1 MTSSHAGDGVKA
13 GVFLWLACVLSVVVC
28 LVVLVALGVP
38 AMCRV
43 AGGGG
48 AVVAFLLSLFLVL
61 PLVLVALPVDRASA
75 APVDLGPDGYF
86 STLGAGALPVASGN
100 WASTRRIVFGKQGSA
115 GTYGGATV
123 SGGYKTLAK
132 GAVASVPDA
141 DFGQNQA
148 WTKSATTS
156 VAANEALLWADDT
169 VTSGISFDANYPPS
183 NSFDSAAGA
192 YRSNLAL
199 VSDAVGAVNYSS
211 FEQSLLRAAP
221 VEGVC
226 TAAQPVGCGSG
237 SYTQQSD
244 SVNAYQVFPLSIGD
258 VNKYFNHT
266 SGGAS
271 DANLACPT
279 GSCANG
285 IFAFWLR
292 SAHWY
297 YTNIAFTV
305 LSGGSTSDD
314 TTFFTSSGL
323 RPAVRLGLE
332 QLVLSA
338 DSGDQ
343 GQNTSGDLRL
353 TYVEPGKQLHTW
365 SASVSGAAGSRA
377 LSLSGSSDLG
387 SDMGW
392 KVVDPATN
400 MVLGSGRTSAGGN
413 MALPESLMPDVSKDY
428 DLYVWGQQD
437 GSATTGLTNRATEP
451 VKTTIKGWKVKTPPS
466 YGIDVTGTTSG
477 GLKAYKIGDYTDT
490 VFDHTGALGSVK
502 LTTPAGLVSV
512 LLAAAGVA
520 GGVGVDAGNPIGWV
534 ASHWL
539 GYPTSPLSDDVT
551 SAFSPYAGS
560 LQLFARALAG
570 DTASLGPVAGSLPAG
585 TFSSL
590 STVVLPVSGPGL
602 YLVVDDS
609 QASGGSLPI
618 IVGTRVFNPV
628 LDGGDGRMVDFADAG
643 VKGKPRLGRAS
654 LKTSITDVAKRVVN
668 DAGMDGFDLGAA
680 VEYEIALQV
689 PDLSSFASLPYSSYV
704 FDLTDVADPGLT
716 LPAVSGVR
724 VLMDVPSPGTDVTG
738 TAGLSVGVSGDTL
751 SVSGLKA
758 VFAEDVSGRVANKAS
773 VPVGS
778 LIRIRY
784 AAVLNTGASLSAPG
798 GGGLHPNVNT
808 ATLTR
813 SRVAGV
819 SSGWD
824 DAGPGVESRS
834 AVANAYVFGLDLVKV
849 DKDDTTRVLG
859 GAGFEVTR
867 DGQPLGFVQLAPGVY
882 RLAVPGDAGALSE
895 VFSHTD
901 GTLSLQGVEARALSL
916 RESTAPSGYF
926 KVPAFMVEVLPV
938 WNTDASEVTLA
949 SYRAHGTSLAFVSQD
964 GRAVMVADP
973 AHSLANLPYTGGVG
987 ILILLVLAILFLV
1000 FAVRPYY
1007 LSHRAETTANILS

>member
-1 MTSSHAGDGVKA
+1 MSKRGLPA
-13 GVFLWLACVLSVVVC
+13 
-28 LVVLVALGVP
+28 LVAFGLVL
-38 AMCRV
+38 
-43 AGGGG
+43 
-48 AVVAFLLSLFLVL
+48 FLL
-61 PLVLVALPVDRASA
+61 VAEMVVPVERASA

-100 WASTRRIVFGKQGSA
+100 WASTRRIVFGKQGNT

-141 DFGQNQA
+141 NAFSQYGNQA
-148 WTKSATTS
+148 YLKSATTS
-156 VAANEALLWADDT
+156 VAANEALLWADNT
-169 VTSGISFDANYPPS
+169 VTVGFRFDTNATYRNT
-183 NSFDSAAGA
+183 FDSVAGS
-192 YRSNLAL
+192 YQSNLAT
-199 VSDAVGAVNYSS
+199 VSDAVGAANYSS
-211 FEQSLLRAAP
+211 FEQSLMRAAP

-226 TAAQPVGCGSG
+226 TAAQAVGCGSG

-244 SVNAYQVFPLSIGD
+244 SVNPYRVFALSAGD
-258 VNKYFNHT
+258 LNKFVGTT
-266 SGGAS
+266 SGWVSS
-271 DANLACPT
+271 DANLACPANT
-279 GSCANG
+279 CANG
-285 IFAFWLR
+285 VSGSWLR
-292 SAHWY
+292 SAFWDY
-297 YTNIAFTV
+297 VSTV
-305 LSGGSTSDD
+305 FDVWRDGFPDINNTHD
-314 TTFFTSSGL
+314 TGVGL
-323 RPAVRLGLE
+323 RPALRLSLDG
-332 QLVLSA
+332 LVLSA
-338 DSGDQ
+338 LNSDQ

-353 TYVEPGKQLHTW
+353 TYVESGKQLDSW
-365 SASVSGAAGSRA
+365 SASVVGAAGSRA

-392 KVVDPATN
+392 KIVDPVTST
-400 MVLGSGRTSAGGN
+400 VLGSGRTSAGGN
-413 MALPESLMPDVSKDY
+413 TALPEALMTSATKDY
-428 DLYVWGQQD
+428 DLYVWGQED
-437 GSATTGLTNRATEP
+437 GSAVDGLTNRATEP
-451 VKTTIKGWKVKTPPS
+451 VKMTIRGWQVRTPPA
-466 YGIDVTGTTSG
+466 YGIDVTGVTSG
-477 GLKAYKIGDYTDT
+477 GLKAYKIGDYSET

-502 LTTPAGLVSV
+502 LTTPAGIVSA

-534 ASHWL
+534 GSHWL

-570 DTASLGPVAGSLPAG
+570 DTGSLGPVAGSLPAG
-585 TFSSL
+585 TFSAP
-590 STVVLPVSGPGL
+590 STVTLPVSGPGL
-602 YLVVDDS
+602 YLLVDDS

-618 IVGTRVFNPV
+618 IVGTRVFNPD
-628 LDGGDGRMVDFADAG
+628 LGDDGGLVDFADAG

-654 LKTSITDVAKRVVN
+654 LKTSITDVSKRVVN
-668 DAGMDGFDLGAA
+668 DAGMDGFDLGSQ

-689 PDLSSFASLPYSSYV
+689 PDLSSFSGVSYAAYT
-704 FDLTDVADPGLT
+704 FALSDVADAGLT
-716 LPAVSGVR
+716 LPAASGVR
-724 VLMDVPSPGTDVTG
+724 VLMDVPSPDTDVTG
-738 TAGLSVGVSGDTL
+738 TPDL
-751 SVSGLKA
+751 SVSVSGQTVSVDGLKA
-758 VFAEDVSGRVANKAS
+758 VFAESDGASGVRNRAG

-784 AAVLNTGASLSAPG
+784 SAVLNTGASLSTPG

-813 SRVAGV
+813 SRIAGV
-819 SSGWD
+819 SPGWD

-834 AVANAYVFGLDLVKV
+834 AKAHAYVFGLDLVKV

-859 GAGFEVTR
+859 GAGFEVSR
-867 DGQPLGFVQLAPGVY
+867 DGQVLGFVQLGPGVY
-882 RLAVPGDAGALSE
+882 RLAVPGDVGVLSE

-901 GTLSLQGVEARALSL
+901 GTLKLLGVEARALSL
-916 RESTAPSGYF
+916 RETSAPSGYF

-949 SYRAHGTSLAFVSQD
+949 SYRTHGTSLAFVSQD

-1007 LSHRAETTANILS
+1007 LSHRAEDKANTFG

>member
-1 MTSSHAGDGVKA
+1 MSKRGLPA
-13 GVFLWLACVLSVVVC
+13 
-28 LVVLVALGVP
+28 LVAFGLVL
-38 AMCRV
+38 
-43 AGGGG
+43 
-48 AVVAFLLSLFLVL
+48 FLL
-61 PLVLVALPVDRASA
+61 VAEMVVPVERASA

-100 WASTRRIVFGKQGSA
+100 WASTRRIVFGKQGNT

-141 DFGQNQA
+141 NAFSQYGNQA
-148 WTKSATTS
+148 YLKSATTS
-156 VAANEALLWADDT
+156 VAANEALLWADNT
-169 VTSGISFDANYPPS
+169 VTVGFRFDTNATYRNT
-183 NSFDSAAGA
+183 FDSVAGS
-192 YRSNLAL
+192 YQSNLAT
-199 VSDAVGAVNYSS
+199 VSDAVGAANYSS
-211 FEQSLLRAAP
+211 FEQSLMRAAP

-226 TAAQPVGCGSG
+226 TAAQAVGCGSG

-244 SVNAYQVFPLSIGD
+244 SVNPYRVFALSAGD
-258 VNKYFNHT
+258 LNKFVGTT
-266 SGGAS
+266 SGWVSS
-271 DANLACPT
+271 DANLACPANT
-279 GSCANG
+279 CANG
-285 IFAFWLR
+285 VSGSWLR
-292 SAHWY
+292 SAFWDY
-297 YTNIAFTV
+297 VSTV
-305 LSGGSTSDD
+305 FDVWRDGFPDINNTHD
-314 TTFFTSSGL
+314 TGVGL
-323 RPAVRLGLE
+323 RPALRLSLDG
-332 QLVLSA
+332 LVLSA
-338 DSGDQ
+338 LNSDQ

-353 TYVEPGKQLHTW
+353 TYVESGKQLDSW
-365 SASVSGAAGSRA
+365 SASVVGAAGSRA

-392 KVVDPATN
+392 KIVDPVTST
-400 MVLGSGRTSAGGN
+400 VLGSGRTSAGGN
-413 MALPESLMPDVSKDY
+413 TALPEALMTSATKDY
-428 DLYVWGQQD
+428 DLYVWGQED
-437 GSATTGLTNRATEP
+437 GSAVDGLTNRATEP
-451 VKTTIKGWKVKTPPS
+451 VKMTIRGWQVRTPPA
-466 YGIDVTGTTSG
+466 YGIDVTGVTSG
-477 GLKAYKIGDYTDT
+477 GLKAYKIGDYSET

-502 LTTPAGLVSV
+502 LTTPAGIVSA

-534 ASHWL
+534 GSHWL

-570 DTASLGPVAGSLPAG
+570 DTGSLGPVAGSLPAG
-585 TFSSL
+585 TFSAP
-590 STVVLPVSGPGL
+590 STVTLPVSGPGL
-602 YLVVDDS
+602 YLLVDDS

-618 IVGTRVFNPV
+618 IVGTRVFNPD
-628 LDGGDGRMVDFADAG
+628 LGDDGGLVDFADAG

-654 LKTSITDVAKRVVN
+654 LKTSITDVSKRVVN
-668 DAGMDGFDLGAA
+668 DAGMDGFDLGSQ

-704 FDLTDVADPGLT
+704 FALSDVADSGLT
-716 LPAVSGVR
+716 LPAASSVR
-724 VLMDVPSPGTDVTG
+724 VLMDVPSPDTDVTG
-738 TAGLSVGVSGDTL
+738 TPDL
-751 SVSGLKA
+751 SVSVSGQTVSVDGLKA
-758 VFAEDVSGRVANKAS
+758 VFAESDGASGVRNRAG

-784 AAVLNTGASLSAPG
+784 SAVLNTGASLSTPG

-813 SRVAGV
+813 SRIAGV
-819 SSGWD
+819 SPGWD

-834 AVANAYVFGLDLVKV
+834 AKAHAYVFGLDLVKV

-859 GAGFEVTR
+859 GAGFEVSR
-867 DGQPLGFVQLAPGVY
+867 DGQVLGFVQLGPGVY
-882 RLAVPGDAGALSE
+882 RLAVPGDVGVLSE

-901 GTLSLQGVEARALSL
+901 GTLKLLGVEARALSL
-916 RESTAPSGYF
+916 RETSAPSGYF

-949 SYRAHGTSLAFVSQD
+949 SYRTHGTSLAFVSQD

-1007 LSHRAETTANILS
+1007 LSHRAEDKANTFG

>member
-1 MTSSHAGDGVKA
+1 MSKRGLQA
-13 GVFLWLACVLSVVVC
+13 
-28 LVVLVALGVP
+28 LVAFGLVL
-38 AMCRV
+38 
-43 AGGGG
+43 
-48 AVVAFLLSLFLVL
+48 FLL
-61 PLVLVALPVDRASA
+61 VAEMVVPVERASA

-100 WASTRRIVFGKQGSA
+100 WASTRRIVFGKQGST

-141 DFGQNQA
+141 DYGPNLA
-148 WTKSATTS
+148 YTRSATTS
-156 VAANEALLWADDT
+156 VAANETLLWADDV
-169 VTSGISFDANYPPS
+169 VTAGFRFDTNATYR
-183 NSFDSAAGA
+183 NSFDSATGS
-192 YRSNLAL
+192 YRSNLAT
-199 VSDAVGAVNYSS
+199 VSDAVGAANYSS
-211 FEQSLLRAAP
+211 FEQSLMRAAA

-244 SVNAYQVFPLSIGD
+244 SVNSYQVFPLSIGD

-266 SGGAS
+266 SGSATN
-271 DANLACPT
+271 ANLACPSNT
-279 GSCANG
+279 CANG
-285 IFAFWLR
+285 AVGSWLR
-292 SAHWY
+292 SAQWGY
-297 YTNIAFTV
+297 ASGAFSV
-305 LSGGSTSDD
+305 WFDGHPSNYD
-314 TTFFTSSGL
+314 TGLTGLGL
-323 RPAVRLGLE
+323 RPAVRLNLDG
-332 QLVLSA
+332 LVLSA
-338 DSGDQ
+338 LNSDQ
-343 GQNTSGDLRL
+343 GQGASGDLRL
-353 TYVEPGKQLHTW
+353 TFVDPGKQLHTW

-377 LSLSGSSDLG
+377 LSLSGASDLG

-392 KVVDPATN
+392 KVVDPDTDV
-400 MVLGSGRTSAGGN
+400 VLGSGRTSAGGN
-413 MALPESLMPDVSKDY
+413 MALPEALMPDVSKDY

-502 LTTPAGLVSV
+502 LTTPAAVVSA

-534 ASHWL
+534 GSRWL

-618 IVGTRVFNPV
+618 IVGTRVFNPD
-628 LDGGDGRMVDFADAG
+628 LGDDGGLVDFADAG

-654 LKTSITDVAKRVVN
+654 LKTSVLDVSKRVLN
-668 DAGMDGFDLGAA
+668 DAGMDGFDLGGQ
-680 VEYEIALQV
+680 VEYEIALRV
-689 PDLSSFASLPYSSYV
+689 PDLSSFSGVPYSSYV
-704 FDLTDVADPGLT
+704 FALSDVADAGLT
-716 LPAVSGVR
+716 LPAVSAVR
-724 VLMDVPSPGTDVTG
+724 VLMDVPSPDTDVTG
-738 TAGLSVGVSGDTL
+738 TPGLSVGVSGQTV
-751 SVSGLKA
+751 SVDGLK
-758 VFAEDVSGRVANKAS
+758 VLFAEDVSGRVANKAS

-784 AAVLNTGASLSAPG
+784 SAVLNTGASLSAPG

-834 AVANAYVFGLDLVKV
+834 AVAHAYVFGLDLVKV

-859 GAGFEVTR
+859 GAGFEVSR

-926 KVPAFMVEVLPV
+926 KVPAFTVEVLPV

-949 SYRAHGTSLAFVSQD
+949 SYRTHGTSLAFVSQD

-1007 LSHRAETTANILS
+1007 LSHRAEGKANILG

>member
-1 MTSSHAGDGVKA
+1 M
-13 GVFLWLACVLSVVVC
+13 L
-28 LVVLVALGVP
+28 
-38 AMCRV
+38 
-43 AGGGG
+43 
-48 AVVAFLLSLFLVL
+48 LVL

-86 STLGAGALPVASGN
+86 STLGAGALPVVDKDNETPGIPQDG
-100 WASTRRIVFGKQGSA
+100 WANMRRIVFGKLGST

-141 DFGQNQA
+141 DIGGNLA
-148 WTKSATTS
+148 YSKSATTS
-156 VAANEALLWADDT
+156 VAADEALLWADDV
-169 VTSGISFDANYPPS
+169 VTAGFRFDTNPTYR
-183 NSFDSAAGA
+183 NTFDSATAS
-192 YRSNLAL
+192 YQSNLAL
-199 VSDAVGAVNYSS
+199 VSDAVALVNYSS
-211 FEQSLLRAAP
+211 FEQSLLRVAV

-226 TAAQPVGCGSG
+226 TAASPVGCGSG
-237 SYTQQSD
+237 SFTQQSD

-258 VNKYFNHT
+258 MNKYFNHT
-266 SGGAS
+266 SGLVPN
-271 DANLACPT
+271 ANLACPSNLCGNVT
-279 GSCANG
+279 GGA
-285 IFAFWLR
+285 WTR
-292 SAHWY
+292 SANWGDAHNTIY
-297 YTNIAFTV
+297 VRADGYPR
-305 LSGGSTSDD
+305 DD
-314 TTFFTSSGL
+314 TTIRNNGGL
-323 RPAVRLGLE
+323 RHALRLSLDG
-332 QLVLSA
+332 LVLSA

-365 SASVSGAAGSRA
+365 SASVVGAAGSRA
-377 LSLSGSSDLG
+377 LSLSGVSDLG
-387 SDMGW
+387 SDLGW
-392 KVVDPATN
+392 KIVDPVTST
-400 MVLGSGRTSAGGN
+400 VLGSGRTSAGGN
-413 MALPESLMPDVSKDY
+413 TALPEAAMTSATKDY
-428 DLYVWGQQD
+428 DLYVWGQED

-451 VKTTIKGWKVKTPPS
+451 VKMTIRGWQVRTPPS
-466 YGIDVTGTTSG
+466 YGIDVTGVTSG
-477 GLKAYKIGDYTDT
+477 GLRAYKIGDYAET
-490 VFDHTGALGSVK
+490 VFDHTGALRSVK
-502 LTTPAGLVSV
+502 LTTPAGLVSA

-520 GGVGVDAGNPIGWV
+520 GGVGVDAGNPVGWV
-534 ASHWL
+534 GSHWL
-539 GYPTSPLSDDVT
+539 GYPSVPLSDDVT

-570 DTASLGPVAGSLPAG
+570 DTGSLGPVAGSLPAG

-654 LKTSITDVAKRVVN
+654 LKTSITDVSKRVVN
-668 DAGMDGFDLGAA
+668 DAGMDGFDLGSQ

-689 PDLSSFASLPYSSYV
+689 PDLGAFSSVSYAAYGFALS
-704 FDLTDVADPGLT
+704 DVADAGLT
-716 LPAVSGVR
+716 LPAASSVR
-724 VLMDVPSPGTDVTG
+724 VLVDVPSPDTDVTG
-738 TAGLSVGVSGDTL
+738 TPGLMVSVSGQTV
-751 SVSGLKA
+751 SVDGLKA
-758 VFAEDVSGRVANKAS
+758 VFAESDGASGVRNKS
-773 VPVGS
+773 DVPVGS

-784 AAVLNTGASLSAPG
+784 SAVLNAGASLSSPG

-819 SSGWD
+819 SPGWD
-824 DAGPGVESRS
+824 DAGPGVESKS
-834 AVANAYVFGLDLVKV
+834 AVAHAYVFGLDLVKV
-849 DKDDTTRVLG
+849 DKDDTTRPLG
-859 GAGFEVTR
+859 GAGFEVSR
-867 DGQPLGFVQLAPGVY
+867 DGQVLGFVQLGPGEY
-882 RLAVPGDAGALSE
+882 RLAVPGDVGVLSE

-901 GTLSLQGVEARALSL
+901 GTLNILGVEARALSL
-916 RESTAPSGYF
+916 RESVAPSGYF

-949 SYRAHGTSLAFVSQD
+949 SYRTHGTSLAFVSRD

-987 ILILLVLAILFLV
+987 ILILLVLAVVFLV

>member
-1 MTSSHAGDGVKA
+1 MTSDGI
-13 GVFLWLACVLSVVVC
+13 
-28 LVVLVALGVP
+28 P
-38 AMCRV
+38 AWAV
-43 AGGGG
+43 TYSG
-48 AVVAFLLSLFLVL
+48 A
-61 PLVLVALPVDRASA
+61 
-75 APVDLGPDGYF
+75 
-86 STLGAGALPVASGN
+86 N
-100 WASTRRIVFGKQGSA
+100 
-115 GTYGGATV
+115 
-123 SGGYKTLAK
+123 
-132 GAVASVPDA
+132 
-141 DFGQNQA
+141 
-148 WTKSATTS
+148 
-156 VAANEALLWADDT
+156 
-169 VTSGISFDANYPPS
+169 
-183 NSFDSAAGA
+183 
-192 YRSNLAL
+192 
-199 VSDAVGAVNYSS
+199 
-211 FEQSLLRAAP
+211 
-221 VEGVC
+221 
-226 TAAQPVGCGSG
+226 
-237 SYTQQSD
+237 
-244 SVNAYQVFPLSIGD
+244 
-258 VNKYFNHT
+258 
-266 SGGAS
+266 
-271 DANLACPT
+271 
-279 GSCANG
+279 
-285 IFAFWLR
+285 
-292 SAHWY
+292 
-297 YTNIAFTV
+297 
-305 LSGGSTSDD
+305 
-314 TTFFTSSGL
+314 GL
-323 RPAVRLGLE
+323 RPAVRLGLDG
-332 QLVLSA
+332 LLLSA

-353 TYVEPGKQLHTW
+353 TFVESGKQLHTW

-387 SDMGW
+387 ADLGW
-392 KVVDPATN
+392 KVVDPVTS

-437 GSATTGLTNRATEP
+437 GSATVGLTNRATEP
-451 VKTTIKGWKVKTPPS
+451 VKTTITGWQVKTPPS

-477 GLKAYKIGDYTDT
+477 GLRAYKIGDYTDI

-502 LTTPAGLVSV
+502 LTTPAAVV
-512 LLAAAGVA
+512 PALLAAAGAA

-539 GYPTSPLSDDVT
+539 GYPSVPLTDDVT

-560 LQLFARALAG
+560 LQLFARQLAQEGDAALG
-570 DTASLGPVAGSLPAG
+570 GVRGSLPAG

-628 LDGGDGRMVDFADAG
+628 LDAGDGRMVDFADAG

-654 LKTSITDVAKRVVN
+654 LKTSITDVSKRVLN
-668 DAGMDGFDLGAA
+668 DAGMDGFDLGSQ

-689 PDLSSFASLPYSSYV
+689 PDLAAFSSVSYAAYG
-704 FDLTDVADPGLT
+704 FDLSDVADPGLT

-724 VLMDVPSPGTDVTG
+724 VLMDVPSPDTDVTG
-738 TAGLSVGVSGDTL
+738 TAGLMVSVSGQTV
-751 SVSGLKA
+751 SVDGLKA
-758 VFAEDVSGRVANKAS
+758 VFAESDGASGVRNKAS

-784 AAVLNTGASLSAPG
+784 AAVLNTGASLSTPG

-813 SRVAGV
+813 SRIAGV
-819 SSGWD
+819 SPGWD
-824 DAGPGVESRS
+824 DAGPASESKS
-834 AVANAYVFGLDLVKV
+834 AVAHAYVFELDLVKV
-849 DKDDTTRVLG
+849 DKDDTTKPLG

-867 DGQPLGFVQLAPGVY
+867 DGQVLRFTKLSDGVY
-882 RLAVPGDAGALSE
+882 RLAVPGDVGVLSE

-901 GTLSLQGVEARALSL
+901 GTLKLLGVEARALSL
-916 RESTAPSGYF
+916 RESAAPSGYF

-949 SYRAHGTSLAFVSQD
+949 SYRTHGTSLAYVSQD

>member
-1 MTSSHAGDGVKA
+1 
-13 GVFLWLACVLSVVVC
+13 
-28 LVVLVALGVP
+28 
-38 AMCRV
+38 
-43 AGGGG
+43 
-48 AVVAFLLSLFLVL
+48 
-61 PLVLVALPVDRASA
+61 
-75 APVDLGPDGYF
+75 
-86 STLGAGALPVASGN
+86 
-100 WASTRRIVFGKQGSA
+100 VFGKQGST

-132 GAVASVPDA
+132 GAVVSVPDA
-141 DFGQNQA
+141 DFGVNQT

-156 VAANEALLWADDT
+156 VAANEALLWAENT
-169 VTSGISFDANYPPS
+169 VTGRSRFDTNTPARNT
-183 NSFDSAAGA
+183 FDSASGS
-192 YRSNLAL
+192 YQSNLATM
-199 VSDAVGAVNYSS
+199 SNAVGAANYSS

-226 TAAQPVGCGSG
+226 TAAQPVGCSSG

-258 VNKYFNHT
+258 VNKYFNHS
-266 SGGAS
+266 SGYS
-271 DANLACPT
+271 MDANLACPSNTCSNNDVT
-279 GSCANG
+279 GS
-285 IFAFWLR
+285 WLR
-292 SAHWY
+292 SAHWLY
-297 YTNIAFTV
+297 ADRVFVLFADGSPNYDIPSTV
-305 LSGGSTSDD
+305 VH
-314 TTFFTSSGL
+314 GL
-323 RPAVRLGLE
+323 RPAVRLGLDG
-332 QLVLSA
+332 LVLSA
-338 DSGDQ
+338 LSGDQ
-343 GQNTSGDLRL
+343 GQGASGDLRL
-353 TYVEPGKQLHTW
+353 TFVDPGKQLHSW

-377 LSLSGSSDLG
+377 LSLSGASDLG

-392 KVVDPATN
+392 KVVDPVTST
-400 MVLGSGRTSAGGN
+400 VLGSGRTSAGGN
-413 MALPESLMPDVSKDY
+413 MVLPESLMTSATTDY

-437 GSATTGLTNRATEP
+437 GSATVGLTNRATEP
-451 VKTTIKGWKVKTPPS
+451 VKTTITGWKVKTPPS
-466 YGIDVTGTTSG
+466 YGIEVTGTTMG
-477 GLKAYKIGDYTDT
+477 GLRAYRIGDYTDI
-490 VFDHTGALGSVK
+490 VFDHTGALRSVK
-502 LTTPAGLVSV
+502 LTTPADPVRAA
-512 LLAAAGVA
+512 LLAAAGTA

-534 ASHWL
+534 GSHWL

-570 DTASLGPVAGSLPAG
+570 DTGSLGAVAGSLPAG

-602 YLVVDDS
+602 YLLVDDS

-618 IVGTRVFNPV
+618 IVGTRVFNPD
-628 LDGGDGRMVDFADAG
+628 LGDDGGLVDFADAG

-654 LKTSITDVAKRVVN
+654 LKTSITDVSKRVVN
-668 DAGMDGFDLGAA
+668 DAGMDGFDLGSQ

-689 PDLSSFASLPYSSYV
+689 PDLSSFSGVSYAAYT
-704 FDLTDVADPGLT
+704 FALSDVADAGLT
-716 LPAVSGVR
+716 LPAASGVR
-724 VLMDVPSPGTDVTG
+724 VLMDVPSPDTDVTG
-738 TAGLSVGVSGDTL
+738 TPGLLV
-751 SVSGLKA
+751 SVSGQTVSVDGLK
-758 VFAEDVSGRVANKAS
+758 VLFAEDVSGRVANKAG

-784 AAVLNTGASLSAPG
+784 AAVLNTGASLSSPG

-813 SRVAGV
+813 SRIAGV
-819 SSGWD
+819 SPGWD
-824 DAGPGVESRS
+824 DAGPGVESKS
-834 AVANAYVFGLDLVKV
+834 AVAHAYVFGLDLVKV

-859 GAGFEVTR
+859 GAGFEVSR
-867 DGQPLGFVQLAPGVY
+867 DGQVLRFTKLSDGVY
-882 RLAVPGDAGALSE
+882 RLAVPGDAGVLSE

-949 SYRAHGTSLAFVSQD
+949 SYRTHGTSLAFVSQD

>member
-1 MTSSHAGDGVKA
+1 M
-13 GVFLWLACVLSVVVC
+13 
-28 LVVLVALGVP
+28 
-38 AMCRV
+38 
-43 AGGGG
+43 
-48 AVVAFLLSLFLVL
+48 LVL

-86 STLGAGALPVASGN
+86 SGLGAGALPVVDKDNETPGIAGDG
-100 WASTRRIVFGKQGSA
+100 WANTRRIVFGKQGST
-115 GTYGGATV
+115 GTYGGAAV
-123 SGGYKTLAK
+123 SGGYKTLAV
-132 GAVASVPDA
+132 GATASVPDA
-141 DFGQNQA
+141 DVGVNLA
-148 WTKSATTS
+148 YSKSATTS
-156 VAANEALLWADDT
+156 VAANEALLWADNVVTAGFAFDT
-169 VTSGISFDANYPPS
+169 NATYR
-183 NSFDSAAGA
+183 NSFDSATGS
-192 YRSNLAL
+192 YRSNLAV
-199 VSDAVGAVNYSS
+199 VSDMVGAQNYSS

-244 SVNAYQVFPLSIGD
+244 SVNAYQVFPLSLGD

-266 SGGAS
+266 SGWTANS
-271 DANLACPT
+271 NLACPSIGCT
-279 GSCANG
+279 NLTSGS
-285 IFAFWLR
+285 WLR
-292 SAHWY
+292 SAYWG
-297 YTNIAFTV
+297 TVDRAFIV
-305 LSGGSTSDD
+305 RDGGAPSSG
-314 TTFFTSSGL
+314 FTSSTILGL
-323 RPAVRLGLE
+323 RPAVRLSLDGL
-332 QLVLSA
+332 LLSA
-338 DSGDQ
+338 LSSDQ
-343 GQNTSGDLRL
+343 SQGASGDLRL
-353 TYVEPGKQLHTW
+353 TFVESGKQLHTW
-365 SASVSGAAGSRA
+365 SASVVGAAGSRA

-387 SDMGW
+387 ADLGW
-392 KVVDPATN
+392 KVVDPVTST
-400 MVLGSGRTSAGGN
+400 VLGSGRTSAGGN
-413 MALPESLMPDVSKDY
+413 MALPEALMPDVSKDY

-437 GSATTGLTNRATEP
+437 GNATTGLTNRATEP
-451 VKTTIKGWKVKTPPS
+451 VKTTITGWQVKNPPS

-477 GLKAYKIGDYTDT
+477 GLRAYRIGDYTDI

-502 LTTPAGLVSV
+502 LTTPAAVV
-512 LLAAAGVA
+512 PAVLAAAGA
-520 GGVGVDAGNPIGWV
+520 TGGVGVDAGNPIGWV
-534 ASHWL
+534 GSHWL

-560 LQLFARALAG
+560 LQLFAQALAG

-618 IVGTRVFNPV
+618 IVGTRVFNPA

-654 LKTSITDVAKRVVN
+654 LKTSITDVSKRVVN
-668 DAGMDGFDLGAA
+668 DAGMDGFDLGSQ

-704 FDLTDVADPGLT
+704 FALSDVADAGLT
-716 LPAVSGVR
+716 LPVVSSVR
-724 VLMDVPSPGTDVTG
+724 VLVDVPSPDTDVTG
-738 TAGLSVGVSGDTL
+738 TPGLSVGVSGDTL

-758 VFAEDVSGRVANKAS
+758 VFAEDASGRVVNKAS
-773 VPVGS
+773 VPAGS

-784 AAVLNTGASLSAPG
+784 SAVLNAGASLSAPG

-824 DAGPGVESRS
+824 DAGAGVESKA
-834 AVANAYVFGLDLVKV
+834 AVAHAYVFGLDLVKI
-849 DKDDTTRVLG
+849 DKDDTTRPLG
-859 GAGFEVTR
+859 GAGFEVSR

-882 RLAVPGDAGALSE
+882 RLAVPGDVGVLSE

-916 RESTAPSGYF
+916 RETSAPSGYF

-949 SYRAHGTSLAFVSQD
+949 SYRTHGTSLAFVSQD

-987 ILILLVLAILFLV
+987 ILVLLVLAILFLV

-1007 LSHRAETTANILS
+1007 QAHRAETTANILE

>member
-1 MTSSHAGDGVKA
+1 MSKRGLPALVAFG
-13 GVFLWLACVLSVVVC
+13 LVLFMLVAE
-28 LVVLVALGVP
+28 LVV
-38 AMCRV
+38 
-43 AGGGG
+43 
-48 AVVAFLLSLFLVL
+48 
-61 PLVLVALPVDRASA
+61 PVERASA

-100 WASTRRIVFGKQGSA
+100 WASTRRIVFGKQGNT

-156 VAANEALLWADDT
+156 VAANEALLWADDA
-169 VTSGISFDANYPPS
+169 VTAGFAFDTNIAYRNT
-183 NSFDSAAGA
+183 FDSATGS
-192 YRSNLAL
+192 YRSNLAQ
-199 VSDAVGAVNYSS
+199 VSDAVGAANYSS
-211 FEQSLLRAAP
+211 FEQSLLRAAA

-226 TAAQPVGCGSG
+226 TAAQTVGCSSG

-244 SVNAYQVFPLSIGD
+244 SVNGYQVFPLSIGD

-266 SGGAS
+266 SGWAS
-271 DANLACPT
+271 NANLACPAD
-279 GSCANG
+279 SCANG
-285 IFAFWLR
+285 ASGSWLR
-292 SAHWY
+292 SAYWIVPVGAFSVRSGVGPFNDN
-297 YTNIAFTV
+297 TNSTAF
-305 LSGGSTSDD
+305 
-314 TTFFTSSGL
+314 GL
-323 RPAVRLGLE
+323 RPALRLGLDG
-332 QLVLSA
+332 LLLSA
-338 DSGDQ
+338 LNSNQ
-343 GQNTSGDLRL
+343 GQGASGDLRL
-353 TYVEPGKQLHTW
+353 TYVEPGKQLDSW
-365 SASVSGAAGSRA
+365 SASVSGAAGSRT
-377 LSLSGSSDLG
+377 LSLSGASDLG
-387 SDMGW
+387 ADMGW
-392 KVVDPATN
+392 KIVDPVTST
-400 MVLGSGRTSAGGN
+400 VLGSGRTSAGGN
-413 MALPESLMPDVSKDY
+413 MALPETLMPDATKDY

-437 GSATTGLTNRATEP
+437 GSATVGLTNRATEP
-451 VKTTIKGWKVKTPPS
+451 VKATITGWKVRVPPS
-466 YGIDVTGTTSG
+466 YGIEVTGTTSG
-477 GLKAYKIGDYTDT
+477 GLRAYRIGDYTDT

-502 LTTPAGLVSV
+502 LTTPAGLVSAV
-512 LLAAAGVA
+512 LAAAGVA

-590 STVVLPVSGPGL
+590 ATVTLPVSGPGL
-602 YLVVDDS
+602 YLLVDDS

-618 IVGTRVFNPV
+618 IVGTRVFNPD
-628 LDGGDGRMVDFADAG
+628 LGDDGGLVDFADAG

-654 LKTSITDVAKRVVN
+654 LKTSITDVSKRVVN
-668 DAGMDGFDLGAA
+668 DAGMDGFDLGAS

-689 PDLSSFASLPYSSYV
+689 PDLSAFSSMSYAAYG

-716 LPAVSGVR
+716 LPAASSVR
-724 VLMDVPSPGTDVTG
+724 VLMDVDPSTGASSPDTDVTG
-738 TAGLSVGVSGDTL
+738 TPGLMVGVSGQTV
-751 SVSGLKA
+751 SVDGLKA
-758 VFAEDVSGRVANKAS
+758 VFAEDASGHVANKAS

-778 LIRIRY
+778 LIHIRY
-784 AAVLNTGASLSAPG
+784 GAVLNTGASLSAPG

-813 SRVAGV
+813 SRIAGV
-819 SSGWD
+819 SPGWD
-824 DAGPGVESRS
+824 DAGAGAESRS
-834 AVANAYVFGLDLVKV
+834 AVAHAYVFGLDLVKV

-859 GAGFEVTR
+859 GAGFEVSR
-867 DGQPLGFVQLAPGVY
+867 DGQVLRFTKLSDGVY
-882 RLAVPGDAGALSE
+882 RLAVPGDAGVLSE

-901 GTLSLQGVEARALSL
+901 GTLNILGVEARALSL

-926 KVPAFMVEVLPV
+926 KVPVFMVEVLPV

-949 SYRAHGTSLAFVSQD
+949 SYRTHGTSLAFVSQD
-964 GRAVMVADP
+964 GRAVLVADP

-987 ILILLVLAILFLV
+987 ILILLVLAVLFLV

-1007 LSHRAETTANILS
+1007 LSHRAEDKANILG

>member
-1 MTSSHAGDGVKA
+1 MSKRGLPA
-13 GVFLWLACVLSVVVC
+13 
-28 LVVLVALGVP
+28 LVAFGLVL
-38 AMCRV
+38 
-43 AGGGG
+43 
-48 AVVAFLLSLFLVL
+48 FLL
-61 PLVLVALPVDRASA
+61 VAEMVVPVERASA

-86 STLGAGALPVASGN
+86 SGLGVGALPVASGN
-100 WASTRRIVFGKQGSA
+100 WASTRRIVFGKQGST

-156 VAANEALLWADDT
+156 VAANEALLWADDV
-169 VTSGISFDANYPPS
+169 VTAGFAFDTNIAYRNT
-183 NSFDSAAGA
+183 FDSATGS
-192 YRSNLAL
+192 YRSNLAT
-199 VSDAVGAVNYSS
+199 VSDAVGAANYSS

-226 TAAQPVGCGSG
+226 TAAQTVGCSSG

-244 SVNAYQVFPLSIGD
+244 SVNGYQVFPLSIGD

-266 SGGAS
+266 SGWAS
-271 DANLACPT
+271 NANLACPAD
-279 GSCANG
+279 SCANG
-285 IFAFWLR
+285 ASGSWLR
-292 SAHWY
+292 SAYWIVPVGAFSVRSGVGPFNDN
-297 YTNIAFTV
+297 TNSTAF
-305 LSGGSTSDD
+305 
-314 TTFFTSSGL
+314 GL
-323 RPAVRLGLE
+323 RPALRLGLDG
-332 QLVLSA
+332 LLLSA
-338 DSGDQ
+338 LNSNQ
-343 GQNTSGDLRL
+343 GQGASGDLRL
-353 TYVEPGKQLHTW
+353 TYVEPGKQLDSW

-392 KVVDPATN
+392 KVVDPVTS

-413 MALPESLMPDVSKDY
+413 MALPETLMPDATKDY

-437 GSATTGLTNRATEP
+437 GSATVGLTNRATEP
-451 VKTTIKGWKVKTPPS
+451 VKATITGWKVQVPPS
-466 YGIDVTGTTSG
+466 YGIEVTGVTSG
-477 GLKAYKIGDYTDT
+477 GLRAYRIGDYTDT

-502 LTTPAGLVSV
+502 LTTPAAVVSAV
-512 LLAAAGVA
+512 LAAAGVA

-534 ASHWL
+534 GSHWL
-539 GYPTSPLSDDVT
+539 GYPSVPLSDDVT

-560 LQLFARALAG
+560 LQLFAQALAG
-570 DTASLGPVAGSLPAG
+570 DTGSLGPVAGSLPAG

-590 STVVLPVSGPGL
+590 STVTLPVSGPGL

-628 LDGGDGRMVDFADAG
+628 LDAGDGRMVDFADAG

-654 LKTSITDVAKRVVN
+654 LKTSVSDVSKRVVN
-668 DAGMDGFDLGAA
+668 DAGMDGFDLGSQ

-689 PDLSSFASLPYSSYV
+689 PDLSSFSGVPYSSYV
-704 FDLTDVADPGLT
+704 FALSDVADAGLT
-716 LPAVSGVR
+716 LPAASSVR
-724 VLMDVPSPGTDVTG
+724 VLMDVPSPDTDVTG
-738 TAGLSVGVSGDTL
+738 TPGLMV
-751 SVSGLKA
+751 SVSGQVLSVDGLK
-758 VFAEDVSGRVANKAS
+758 VLFAESDGASGVRNRAS

-819 SSGWD
+819 SPGWD
-824 DAGPGVESRS
+824 DAGAGVESRA
-834 AVANAYVFGLDLVKV
+834 AVAHAYVFGLDLVKI
-849 DKDDTTRVLG
+849 DKDDASRKLG
-859 GAGFEVTR
+859 GAGFEVSR
-867 DGQPLGFVQLAPGVY
+867 DGQPLGFVQLGPGVY
-882 RLAVPGDAGALSE
+882 RLAVPGDVGVLSE

-901 GTLSLQGVEARALSL
+901 GTLDILGVEARALSL
-916 RESTAPSGYF
+916 RESVAPSGYF
-926 KVPAFMVEVLPV
+926 KVPAFTVEVLPV

-949 SYRAHGTSLAFVSQD
+949 SYRTHGTSLAFVSRD

-987 ILILLVLAILFLV
+987 ILVLLVLAVLFLV

-1007 LSHRAETTANILS
+1007 LSHRAEDKANILG

>member
-1 MTSSHAGDGVKA
+1 M
-13 GVFLWLACVLSVVVC
+13 
-28 LVVLVALGVP
+28 
-38 AMCRV
+38 
-43 AGGGG
+43 
-48 AVVAFLLSLFLVL
+48 FLVL

-86 STLGAGALPVASGN
+86 STLNAGALPVVDKDNETPGIYADGWVN
-100 WASTRRIVFGKQGSA
+100 TRRIVFGKQGNT
-115 GTYGGATV
+115 GTYGGASV
-123 SGGYKTLAK
+123 SGGYKTLAI
-132 GAVASVPDA
+132 GEIASESGRSIYSVPGLVA
-141 DFGQNQA
+141 NY
-148 WTKSATTS
+148 SASSTTAI
-156 VAANEALLWADDT
+156 AANEALLWADDT
-169 VTSGISFDANYPPS
+169 VTAGFPFDTYGS
-183 NSFDSAAGA
+183 YIGGHSFDSATGA
-192 YRSNLAL
+192 YQSNLAQ
-199 VSDAVGAVNYSS
+199 VSDAVGAQNYSS
-211 FEQSLLRAAP
+211 FEQSLIRVAP

-226 TAAQPVGCGSG
+226 TAPYSIGCSAGSEPTATPF
-237 SYTQQSD
+237 SPSSNQYR
-244 SVNAYQVFPLSIGD
+244 AFPLSIGD
-258 VNKYFNHT
+258 MNKYFDYTTT
-266 SGGAS
+266 SVNAGNS
-271 DANLACPT
+271 ACPSY
-279 GSCANG
+279 SCANG
-285 IFAFWLR
+285 ASGSWLR
-292 SAHWY
+292 SPRWSDPFW
-297 YTNIAFTV
+297 AFYV
-305 LSGGSTSDD
+305 RDIGSVDYHNVFLSTM
-314 TTFFTSSGL
+314 GL
-323 RPAVRLGLE
+323 RPAVRLGLDG
-332 QLVLSA
+332 LVLSA

-343 GQNTSGDLRL
+343 GQSMSGDLRL
-353 TYVEPGKQLHTW
+353 TYVESGKQLDSW
-365 SASVSGAAGSRA
+365 SASVSGAAGSRM

-392 KVVDPATN
+392 KIVDPVTS

-413 MALPESLMPDVSKDY
+413 MALPETLMPDATKDY
-428 DLYVWGQQD
+428 DLYVWGQED
-437 GSATTGLTNRATEP
+437 GSATVGLTNRATEP
-451 VKTTIKGWKVKTPPS
+451 VKATITGWKVQVPPS
-466 YGIDVTGTTSG
+466 YGIEVTGVTSG
-477 GLKAYKIGDYTDT
+477 GLKAYKIGDYADT

-502 LTTPAGLVSV
+502 LTTPAGLVSA

-534 ASHWL
+534 GSHWL

-551 SAFSPYAGS
+551 SAFSLYAGS
-560 LQLFARALAG
+560 LQLFAQALAG
-570 DTASLGPVAGSLPAG
+570 DTGSLGPVAGSLPAG

-618 IVGTRVFNPV
+618 IVGTRVFNPA

-654 LKTSITDVAKRVVN
+654 LKTSVLDVSKRVLN
-668 DAGMDGFDLGAA
+668 DAGMDGFDLGSQ

-704 FDLTDVADPGLT
+704 FALSDVADAGLT
-716 LPAVSGVR
+716 LPAASSVR
-724 VLMDVPSPGTDVTG
+724 VLMDVPSPDTDVTG
-738 TAGLSVGVSGDTL
+738 TPGLMV
-751 SVSGLKA
+751 SVSGQTVSVDGLKA
-758 VFAEDVSGRVANKAS
+758 LFAGDNGSSGTTNKAG

-819 SSGWD
+819 SPGWD
-824 DAGPGVESRS
+824 DAGPGVESKS
-834 AVANAYVFGLDLVKV
+834 ATAHAYVFGLDLVKV
-849 DKDDTTRVLG
+849 DKDDVSRKLG

-867 DGQPLGFVQLAPGVY
+867 DGQVLRFTRLSDGVY
-882 RLAVPGDAGALSE
+882 RLAVPGDTGVLSE

-901 GTLSLQGVEARALSL
+901 GTLNILGVEARALSL
-916 RESTAPSGYF
+916 GESVAPSGYF

-949 SYRAHGTSLAFVSQD
+949 SYRTHGTGLAFVSRD

-987 ILILLVLAILFLV
+987 ILVLLVLATLFLV

-1007 LSHRAETTANILS
+1007 QAHRAETTANILS